1 MIHAE
6 RKGELMAKMK
16 ELLKIVWANVW
27 QILKSSFLSLIFYG
41 IASSILF
48 MCLLNEEWTGSISEG
63 LNASR
68 ITWIVV
74 GAVLAAAY
82 NAMVSFANGGKGY
95 EMLVSGNM
103 KRLSAERLGSQMKIS
118 VHKEVEEYRDWKGF
132 ACGGVVALFVV
143 LFAIIMQSNA
153 GAINT
158 ALELLTKTAEEAQGQ
173 VQQGTA
179 ILLLICLLLSG
190 WSLLPFAFANIAGAG
205 VSYMYSCFFALIPI
219 LVSGIFYI
227 VGAYARRAK
236 AVRAQIAA
244 DNAMKAQEAKPKKI
258 NYGGLPGT
266 KPNKKKK

>member
-1 MIHAE
+1 MS
-6 RKGELMAKMK
+6 KTK
-16 ELLKIVWANVW
+16 EILKIVWANVW
-27 QILKSSFLSLIFYG
+27 HILKTSFLSLVFYG

-48 MCLLNEEWTGSISEG
+48 MSLLNEEWTGPIADG
-63 LNASR
+63 LTGSR
-68 ITWIVV
+68 LAWIII
-74 GAVLAAAY
+74 GAILAAAY
-82 NAMVSFANGGKGY
+82 NGMVSYANGGKGY

-132 ACGGVVALFVV
+132 VCGVVVAVFVV

-153 GAINT
+153 TQINT
-158 ALELLTKTAEEAQGQ
+158 ALELLTKPAEESAGQ

-190 WSLLPFAFANIAGAG
+190 WSLLPFVFANIVGAG
-205 VSYMYSCFFALIPI
+205 VNYMFSCFFALIPI
-219 LVSGIFYI
+219 LVSGILYI

-236 AVRAQIAA
+236 AIRAQIAA

-266 KPNKKKK
+266 KPNKKRK